1 MLRITVNKSA
11 AAAKSYYSEGL
22 SKQDYYS
29 QKDEIIGK
37 WYGKAAD
44 KLGLSGDISKD
55 DFSALCDN
63 KKPNSDENLT
73 PRTNEERRV
82 GYDFTFSAKK
92 SVTLLYALGDEKQK
106 AEILNSFRSSVHETM
121 SEIETGMQTR
131 VRSSGVKDENRETGN
146 IVYAEFIHNTS
157 RPINGVP
164 DPHLHAHC
172 FAFNTTFD
180 ETEGKFK
187 AGQFGQIKQDAPYY
201 EAYFDSTFAEKLQ
214 GLGYEI
220 ERTKNGFELAGI
232 DRNMIDKFSRRTE
245 AIEKLAAEKGLTSDK
260 EKDGLGALSRES
272 KRKGLSP
279 EEQKKEW
286 LSRLSEG
293 EKDGL
298 NNLQKKSFAVEKKK
312 EFKLEEAE
320 KALDY
325 SVNHHLERKS
335 VSSDKEILATALK
348 SSIGSANVKTVKTSF
363 ENAKQKGNILTH
375 KEKGRTFLTSKNAL
389 LEEQKL
395 IKSAFDFKGKF
406 KPVNPQYE
414 PQNDLLTQEQ
424 KQAVKNILST
434 SDGISIIAGKAGT
447 GKTTL
452 MKEVQEGV
460 KKANKE
466 IFAFA
471 PTAEAADVQRKE
483 GFDSANTVAAL
494 LVNPALQNQTKGG
507 VIWIDEAGMISNK
520 DMNSILDIAKNKN
533 ARLILTGDTRQHSS
547 VQRGDALRIIQ
558 QKAGYKTTPV
568 TKIQRQ
574 KNEDYKQ
581 AVKHISEGEI
591 VKGFSKLDKIGAI
604 HQMEDEGQR
613 INEVATDY
621 LKSSHPI
628 RVAGKTRQREVLI
641 VSPTHAEGD
650 KVTEKI
656 REKLKAVKV
665 ISQNEK
671 SFTTL
676 KNLQLTEAEKGKI
689 ENYQSGQFLVFHQ
702 NIKGV
707 KRGAKLEIT
716 GKNDKNEILI
726 KGTDN
731 ENLAVSLD
739 HSKNFNLFQTH
750 EIKFA
755 EGDKIRITGNGKTL
769 EGKHIFNGNLYGVK
783 GFDKS
788 GNIKLSNGATLSKDF
803 GNFTHGYVV
812 TSHASQGKTV
822 DKVIISQSS
831 LSSKAASQ
839 EQFYVSVS
847 RGKEEIAIYTDDKEE
862 LLRGV
867 SNSAARTSATEL
879 VEKMQK
885 QAKEVNRLK
894 AHERIK
900 DGAKKIIDKVKS
912 VFEKKP
918 DSNIIQQ
925 NEQTPSKNSGRSK

>member
-1 MLRITVNKSA
+1 MLRITPNKSA

-29 QKDEIIGK
+29 EKDEIIGK
-37 WYGKAAD
+37 WGGKAAE
-44 KLGLSGDISKD
+44 KLGLSGDISKEN
-55 DFSALCDN
+55 FSALCDN
-63 KKPNSDENLT
+63 KKPYSDENLT
-73 PRTNEERRV
+73 PRTNDDRTV

-92 SVTLLYALGDEKQK
+92 SVTLAYALGNDEQK
-106 AEILNSFRSSVHETM
+106 AKILTAFRSSVSETM

-131 VRSSGVKDENRETGN
+131 VRASGVIDENRETGN
-146 IVYAEFIHNTS
+146 LVYAEFIHNTS
-157 RPINGVP
+157 RPIDGVP
-164 DPHLHAHC
+164 DPHLHCH
-172 FAFNTTFD
+172 AFVFNATFD
-180 ETEGKFK
+180 EAEGKFK
-187 AGQFGQIKQDAPYY
+187 AGQFRQIKQDAPYY

-232 DRNMIDKFSRRTE
+232 DRNTIDKFSRRTE
-245 AIEKLAAEKGLTSDK
+245 AIEKLASEKGLTSDK

-298 NNLQKKSFAVEKKK
+298 NKLQNFAAFAVEKKK
-312 EFKLEEAE
+312 EFRLEEAE

-363 ENAKQKGNILTH
+363 EAAKQTGNILTH
-375 KEKGRTFLTSKNAL
+375 KEKGRTILTSKNAL

-406 KPVNPQYE
+406 KPVNPNYE
-414 PQNDLLTQEQ
+414 PQNDILTKEQ

-471 PTAEAADVQRKE
+471 PTAEAAEVQRKE
-483 GFDSANTVAAL
+483 GFNSANTVAAL
-494 LVNPALQNQTKGG
+494 LVNPNLQNQTKGG

-520 DMNSILDIAKNKN
+520 DMNSILDIAKNQN
-533 ARLILTGDTRQHSS
+533 ARLILTGDTRQHSA
-547 VQRGDALRIIQ
+547 VARGDALRIMQ

-604 HQMEDEGQR
+604 HQIEDEGQR
-613 INEVATDY
+613 VNSVAMDY

-665 ISQNEK
+665 ISENEK

-689 ENYQSGQFLVFHQ
+689 DNYQAGQFLVFHQ

-716 GKNDKNEILI
+716 GVNDKNEVLL
-726 KGTDN
+726 KGSDN

-739 HSKNFNLFQTH
+739 YSKNFNLFQTH
-750 EIKFA
+750 KINFA

-783 GFDKS
+783 GFDKE
-788 GNIKLSNGATLSKDF
+788 GNIKLSNGTTLSKDF
-803 GNFTHGYVV
+803 GSFTHGYVV

-847 RGKEEIAIYTDDKEE
+847 RGKEEIAIYTDDKTE

-885 QAKEVNRLK
+885 QTKEVNRLK
-894 AHERIK
+894 IHERIK
-900 DGAKKIIDKVKS
+900 DGAKKAVDKVKS
-912 VFEKKP
+912 LIKP
-918 DSNIIQQ
+918 KTNIIQQ
-925 NEQTPSKNSGRSK
+925 NEQTPSKKSGRSK